1 MIKKIWLLLISLFV
15 IFWFWVSFANPVYVD
30 RYYVCSMFENVEI
43 DNYRVVV
50 QNGSGFYEFVKGDC
64 SQCWEDSVD
73 DGHTWLR
80 HRRFGLSQKVFL
92 LDKSINIEDITVDN
106 VENNAILIW
115 FIRSPFC
122 DESEYNEN
130 ETVNIIKITDVYK
143 VIKEWNSYVMLDIT
157 EHYEVIQEIKDKL
170 KDFPISW
177 LFTVI
182 VETLVLLFIAKLFR
196 KEEKM
201 GGETWYEENEISN
214 KKLLLWWIIPTT
226 ITLPLLW
233 FALPLL
239 IGRYRYTI
247 IWYTMIWELFVTI
260 IEAVILKYWLKIS
273 RRKAILVSIICN
285 AASYLAWLLI
295 F

>member
-1 MIKKIWLLLISLFV
+1 
-15 IFWFWVSFANPVYVD
+15 
-30 RYYVCSMFENVEI
+30 
-43 DNYRVVV
+43 
-50 QNGSGFYEFVKGDC
+50 
-64 SQCWEDSVD
+64 
-73 DGHTWLR
+73 
-80 HRRFGLSQKVFL
+80 
-92 LDKSINIEDITVDN
+92 
-106 VENNAILIW
+106 
-115 FIRSPFC
+115 
-122 DESEYNEN
+122 
-130 ETVNIIKITDVYK
+130 
-143 VIKEWNSYVMLDIT
+143 
-157 EHYEVIQEIKDKL
+157 
-170 KDFPISW
+170 
-177 LFTVI
+177 
-182 VETLVLLFIAKLFR
+182 LFR